1 MNPIRQRLCLA
12 VRRPLAIWAA
22 ALTVLSGCATS
33 SAIQR
38 LGESESNF
46 KNPPQLNSH
55 NYPAKDVYRVYEKG
69 ATGFDT
75 IEAIRTRLEIRIREF
90 ADRLGNTYVV
100 IGEQSSH
107 PPFIL
112 GNFPRLEIVFALT
125 NRLAASTQ
133 PSNPSKLP
141 PNGPRIVS
149 SGTGFFIT
157 PKSSPKRRDE
167 KKSGGG
173 A

>member
-1 MNPIRQRLCLA
+1 MNLFRHPLRFT
-12 VRRPLAIWAA
+12 VRRSLAIWTA

-55 NYPAKDVYRVYEKG
+55 SFPATDVYRVYEKG

-75 IEAIRTRLEIRIREF
+75 LEAIRTRLEVRIQEF
-90 ADRLGNTYVV
+90 ADRMGKTFVV
-100 IGEQSSH
+100 LGEQSSH

-112 GNFPRLEIVFALT
+112 GNIARLEIVFALADRSAT
-125 NRLAASTQ
+125 PDGATAGRQQRLERLERLKA
-133 PSNPSKLP
+133 LLD
-141 PNGPRIVS
+141 
-149 SGTGFFIT
+149 SGALNKDEFE
-157 PKSSPKRRDE
+157 RE
-167 KKSGGG
+167 KKRLL
-173 A
+173 AE